1 MMQSPASQPSFRTS
15 ITRRTFLRAATA
27 TLLPRISYTL
37 SAYSTPEQTIL
48 TDALRNTAAIA
59 TILHEQSGRVLA
71 IHGDPKSTDTP
82 GSILKP
88 LLLFAAL
95 QQSLIAPTT
104 TVFCR
109 RDLHIDNKPY
119 PCTHPQSN
127 ISFNAQDALAYSC
140 NTWFAS
146 LALSFTPLRL
156 TETLR
161 AFYLRPTVLP
171 ARPEQK
177 QLIALGLAGVTTSP
191 SQIATAYRTLSNQL
205 GHPFAKPVAEGLRD
219 SVSFGMAHNADTSAL
234 DISGKTGTAS
244 DPPRKPWSHGWF
256 AGFATIRRT
265 PLVISLYIPQGSG
278 ADAALLAR
286 DFFLMRN
293 KATA

>member
-1 MMQSPASQPSFRTS
+1 MQSPASQPSFRTS
-15 ITRRTFLRAATA
+15 ITRRTLLRAATA
-27 TLLPRISYTL
+27 TLLPRISYALYT
-37 SAYSTPEQTIL
+37 YSTPEQTIL
-48 TDALRNTAAIA
+48 TDALQNTAAIA
-59 TILHEQSGRVLA
+59 TILNEQSGRVLA
-71 IHGDPKSTDTP
+71 THGDPESTDTP

-127 ISFNAQDALAYSC
+127 ISFNAQEALAYSC

-146 LALSFTPLRL
+146 LALRFTPLRL

-161 AFYLRPTVLP
+161 AFHLRPALLTAL
-171 ARPEQK
+171 PEQK

-191 SQIATAYRTLSNQL
+191 SQIANAYRTLSNQL
-205 GHPFAKPVAEGLRD
+205 GRPFAKPVADGLRD
-219 SVSFGMAHNADTSAL
+219 SVSFGMAHNADTSAI
-234 DISGKTGTAS
+234 DICGKTGTAS
-244 DPPRKPWSHGWF
+244 NPPRKPWSHGWF
-256 AGFATIRRT
+256 AGFATIHRT
-265 PLVISLYIPQGSG
+265 PLVISLYIPQGNG

-286 DFFLMRN
+286 NFFLMRD
-293 KATA
+293 KVTA

>member
-1 MMQSPASQPSFRTS
+1 MQSPASQPSFRTS

-48 TDALRNTAAIA
+48 TDALRNTAAIV
-59 TILHEQSGRVLA
+59 TILHQQSGRVLA
-71 IHGDPKSTDTP
+71 IHGDPESTDTP

-95 QQSLIAPTT
+95 QQNLIAPTT

-109 RDLHIDNKPY
+109 RDLHIDNKSY

-127 ISFNAQDALAYSC
+127 ISFDAQEALAYSC

-146 LALSFTPLRL
+146 LALRFTPLRL
-156 TETLR
+156 AETLR
-161 AFYLRPTVLP
+161 AFHLRPALLP
-171 ARPEQK
+171 ALPEQQ
-177 QLIALGLAGVTTSP
+177 QLIALGLAGITTSP
-191 SQIATAYRTLSNQL
+191 SQIANAYRTLSNQL
-205 GHPFAKPVAEGLRD
+205 GQPFAKPVADGLRD

-244 DPPRKPWSHGWF
+244 NPPRKPWSHGWF

-265 PLVISLYIPQGSG
+265 PLVISLYIPQGNG
-278 ADAALLAR
+278 ADAASLAR
-286 DFFLMRN
+286 DFFVMRD
-293 KATA
+293 KAAS

>member
-1 MMQSPASQPSFRTS
+1 MQSRVSQPSFRTG
-15 ITRRTFLRAATA
+15 ITRRTFLGAAAA
-27 TLLPRISYTL
+27 TLLPRVTHAL
-37 SAYSTPEQTIL
+37 STYPTREQTIL
-48 TDALRNTAAIA
+48 TNALQNTPAIA
-59 TILHEQSGRVLA
+59 TILHQQSGRVLA
-71 IHGDPKSTDTP
+71 MQGNPESADTP

-95 QQSLIAPTT
+95 QQNLIAPTI

-109 RDLHIDNKPY
+109 HDLHIDNQSY

-127 ISFNAQDALAYSC
+127 VSFTAQEALAYSC

-146 LALSFTPLRL
+146 LALRFTPSRL
-156 TETLR
+156 TESLR
-161 AFYLRPTVLP
+161 AFHLHPALTPVL
-171 ARPEQK
+171 PEQK

-191 SQIATAYRTLSNQL
+191 LQIANAYRILSNQL
-205 GHPFAKPVAEGLRD
+205 GQPFAKPVADGLRG
-219 SVSFGMAHNADTSAL
+219 SVSFGMAHNADISGL

-244 DPPRKPWSHGWF
+244 NPPRKPWSHGWF
-256 AGFATIRRT
+256 AGFATIHRT
-265 PLVISLYIPQGSG
+265 PLVISLHLPQGNG

-286 DFFLMRN
+286 DFFMHD